1 MGFWVYGCLRV
12 FFTGVLLVFYGY
24 FTGMSFGGDTG
35 NLEGT
40 AAGLNGFCEITRL
53 RVVQV

>member
-1 MGFWVYGCLRV
+1 MCFTDVLRM
-12 FFTGVLLVFYGY
+12 FYGY
-24 FTGMSFGGDTG
+24 FTGMSFGGATG